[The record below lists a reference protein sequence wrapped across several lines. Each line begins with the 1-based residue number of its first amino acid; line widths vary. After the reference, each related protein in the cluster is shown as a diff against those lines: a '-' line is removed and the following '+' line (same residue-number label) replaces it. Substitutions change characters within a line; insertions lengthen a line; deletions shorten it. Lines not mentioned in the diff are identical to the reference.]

1 VEGEFGGAEEA
12 EGDAHG
18 AEAGI
23 DVEVDVAN
31 AVVAEDVFVT
41 EVGGFDGADEGG
53 ADLAA
58 VGVSGELDGGEV
70 LGGEAIGGVG
80 FVEEEDVGFGG
91 VPVAEGGFGIGVA
104 SPSGV
109 ETGNPEGATRGLEAD
124 GFVDEGADAEL
135 LEVGGD
141 PAGALPDVVIAEAG
155 EDAEWGLQ
163 GGEGAGGGQELV
175 SAGGDEVA
183 GEDDDLGLGF
193 VGELDGAFE
202 GDGGSPVIDV
212 EVGEVE
218 NGDAALGF
226 LEVGAGELGA
236 IEDGA
241 AAFPASGVGGSAGAE
256 REGGGGEGLKE
267 AASGEGGHE
276 GKLKQLNDHFSF

>member
-1 VEGEFGGAEEA
+1 VFDGRVRRERIVEGGVLSRDGLGGDEGVEGEFGGAEEA

-18 AEAGI
+18 AEAGV
-23 DVEVDVAN
+23 DMEMDVAN

-41 EVGGFDGADEGG
+41 EMGGFDGADEGG

-70 LGGEAIGGVG
+70 LSGEVVGGVG

-109 ETGNPEGATRGLEAD
+109 EAGDPEGAAGGLEAD

-141 PAGALPDVVIAEAG
+141 AAGAVPDVVVAEAG

-163 GGEGAGGGQELV
+163 GAQGLSGGEEAVRE
-175 SAGGDEVA
+175 GGDEVA
-183 GEDDDLGLGF
+183 GEDDEVGLGF
-193 VGELDGAFE
+193 VGELGGAFQ
-202 GDGGSPVIDV
+202 GDGGGPVIDV

-218 NGDAALGF
+218 DGEAALGF
-226 LEVGAGELGA
+226 LEVWAGELGA

-241 AAFPASGVGGSAGAE
+241 AAFPAG
-256 REGGGGEGLKE
+256 
-267 AASGEGGHE
+267 
-276 GKLKQLNDHFSF
+276 